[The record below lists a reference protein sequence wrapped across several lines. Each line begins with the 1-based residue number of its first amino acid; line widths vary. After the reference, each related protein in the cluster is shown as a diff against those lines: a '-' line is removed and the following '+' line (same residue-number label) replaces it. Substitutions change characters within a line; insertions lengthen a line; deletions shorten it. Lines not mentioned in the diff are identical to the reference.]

1 MNKNGLP
8 FNSPMQRS
16 ADMNNI
22 YTNIKQMAMGYSIEG
37 GELYKN
43 KELFND
49 IIYSL
54 DYMHDNYYTKRYQ
67 KIFSGFDNWWNWDI
81 GIPQALV
88 QILVFLK
95 DELTIDQINKYL
107 SPLNKYIPLP
117 SMTMA
122 NRIDIAYSCI
132 IAGALQKDYKR
143 IAFSIEMLRIC
154 FNNVENGDGFYD
166 DGSFIQHTVFA
177 YIGGYGSALINA
189 FSRITFS
196 LEDTCFRFDDKMKE
210 EQYNWIINSFI
221 PFLYDGAF
229 FDLVRGRGVVRK
241 IKGQSTGLAVI
252 NSLFFV
258 SKYLK
263 NEKNLCF
270 LKNYLKKLYFKYQ
283 KFYDNSLS
291 IGVLSIL
298 EEIISD
304 KIFNNLDTKTNF
316 AKVYSRMDKAISQI
330 NGIAIGI
337 SLSSART
344 GKYESINEENKKGWY
359 QGDGMTYIYL
369 SPDDYANLYWPY
381 VNLLRLPGTTVTKSQ
396 REPSSLSGK
405 KALAKYDFVGGTYSN
420 ENMVLAMQFA
430 SDTPGANF
438 SSSLIGNKAYFIF
451 ENILICIGNKI
462 YCSDDYGVE
471 TIIENRKINKKLF
484 FGEREINEKSG
495 NVTSNYIYIEDYGG
509 IYIPDYKNV
518 LFNITNNN
526 FLELYIEHGIK
537 IKNELYK
544 YFILPKIDK
553 NNFEKIINNF
563 HIISDNNIVTAILNK
578 NNNIIEYVFWE
589 KGKLGELVVDNPCTI
604 ILNNNEIYISDPTQ
618 KLDYIN
624 LSFGKDKFKVNL
636 YKGYTK
642 KINLIENKK

>member
-1 MNKNGLP
+1 MISNLNYINEKEEKQININNRLTYIESFDKETIYYLLNAEEEFKSIKNLGKNEIYTFSSSYSYEWISHTKNTNIDLKKYLPTPNNEGYRDMTNYDHIILNIFSKYNTCSKIVLIVYCQKRQPDSISSMKFSYKRYHININFQGWKEIIIPYKSFSDGYGADLTKVSGFSINANGWGCIPNKDNELYIDKIYFAKKTYYFNIKESEISEDNYTIILRRFKYTLLNSGTIINEKNVNIVKKLKSIIQKSIKIWKLMNKNGLP

-270 LKNYLKKLYFKYQ
+270 LKNYLKKLYFK
-283 KFYDNSLS
+283 
-291 IGVLSIL
+291 
-298 EEIISD
+298 
-304 KIFNNLDTKTNF
+304 
-316 AKVYSRMDKAISQI
+316 
-330 NGIAIGI
+330 
-337 SLSSART
+337 
-344 GKYESINEENKKGWY
+344 
-359 QGDGMTYIYL
+359 
-369 SPDDYANLYWPY
+369 
-381 VNLLRLPGTTVTKSQ
+381 
-396 REPSSLSGK
+396 
-405 KALAKYDFVGGTYSN
+405 
-420 ENMVLAMQFA
+420 
-430 SDTPGANF
+430 
-438 SSSLIGNKAYFIF
+438 
-451 ENILICIGNKI
+451 
-462 YCSDDYGVE
+462 
-471 TIIENRKINKKLF
+471 
-484 FGEREINEKSG
+484 
-495 NVTSNYIYIEDYGG
+495 
-509 IYIPDYKNV
+509 
-518 LFNITNNN
+518 
-526 FLELYIEHGIK
+526 
-537 IKNELYK
+537 
-544 YFILPKIDK
+544 
-553 NNFEKIINNF
+553 
-563 HIISDNNIVTAILNK
+563 
-578 NNNIIEYVFWE
+578 
-589 KGKLGELVVDNPCTI
+589 
-604 ILNNNEIYISDPTQ
+604 
-618 KLDYIN
+618 
-624 LSFGKDKFKVNL
+624 
-636 YKGYTK
+636 
-642 KINLIENKK
+642 